1 MSIFP
6 PEQRL
11 WWNQPIEKSEVMWI
25 TIALIWALVMF
36 FLMPYWHLVS
46 EQNLSNEAY
55 KIKPEVYAEM
65 VETWAAKYTVRE
77 EGDTGIPVVHPLAGG
92 DVYMLGRLSNLKKGN
107 HAASICRLL
116 IGSMAG
122 LFCRK
127 TSIFLCILATRWFS
141 LSNRPVPA
149 SLALFATN
157 SAGSVTTLWLARF
170 KWLVSQ
176 GGNHGRIQNLSRYRF
191 QN

>member
-1 MSIFP
+1 
-6 PEQRL
+6 
-11 WWNQPIEKSEVMWI
+11 MWI

-55 KIKPEVYAEM
+55 KIKPEVYAEK

-107 HAASICRLL
+107 HTASICRLL

-122 LFCRK
+122 FFCQK
-127 TSIFLCILATRWFS
+127 TSIFLCILATRWFHCQTDQFLGVWRYLQRILRDRS
-141 LSNRPVPA
+141 PHYGWQDLS
-149 SLALFATN
+149 
-157 SAGSVTTLWLARF
+157 GW
-170 KWLVSQ
+170 
-176 GGNHGRIQNLSRYRF
+176 
-191 QN
+191 